1 MSKFTSTTSEPN
13 KRFTGTL
20 LVDPTLMGKLIGRG
34 GCNIRRI
41 TSAVRAGCYIRG
53 QDGTFQIS
61 AWTKQAVL
69 EAAHMLKIDQIAL
82 KDPTKRPSKP
92 FALFKVDSDVV
103 PHIVGRGGDGLRTIM
118 SKVGDG
124 CYIVHRDDAFHITAN
139 SSSDI
144 QFVKT
149 LILQQKRAF
158 TQRQISQQNEEHPQE
173 QELDTHSYGSFAA
186 LQLDS
191 SDDENQDDDDDDE
204 PDEPITSLFN
214 FNSPQNP
221 TDTAYVSH
229 FPQMEGSDASANVT
243 LEISD
248 TSIWSSKPQI
258 PTSDLPLED
267 STRLS
272 RLKLLRAKQDLLDS
286 RKKYKTLTETTR
298 AKAAL
303 LTGDQRTI
311 LLEKADRY
319 SRELTRLDLLIGNH
333 ERPTRISSW
342 ADAADDD
349 SDSD

>member
-1 MSKFTSTTSEPN
+1 MSKFTSTTSSTSEPN

-53 QDGTFQIS
+53 DDGTFQIS

-69 EAAHMLKIDQIAL
+69 KAAQMLKLDQAAL
-82 KDPTKRPSKP
+82 KDPAKRPSKP
-92 FALFKVDSDVV
+92 FALFKVDSHLV

-139 SSSDI
+139 SSSDL
-144 QFVKT
+144 QFAKT

-158 TQRQISQQNEEHPQE
+158 IHRQTSHDEEVGPQ
-173 QELDTHSYGSFAA
+173 LDTHSYGSFTA

-191 SDDENQDDDDDDE
+191 SDDENQDENQDDQDPLE
-204 PDEPITSLFN
+204 SLFN
-214 FNSPQNP
+214 TP
-221 TDTAYVSH
+221 YVSH

-248 TSIWSSKPQI
+248 TSIWSSKPQL
-258 PTSDLPLED
+258 PTRDLPMED
-267 STRLS
+267 SDHVS
-272 RLKLLRAKQDLLDS
+272 GLKLLRAKQDLQDS
-286 RKKYKTLTETTR
+286 HKKYNTLTQTTR

-319 SRELTRLDLLIGNH
+319 SQEVDRLELLIGGT
-333 ERPTRISSW
+333 RKKTTRISSW
-342 ADAADDD
+342 ADAAD

>member
-1 MSKFTSTTSEPN
+1 MSKFTSTTSSTSEPN

-53 QDGTFQIS
+53 DDGTFQIS

-69 EAAHMLKIDQIAL
+69 KAAQMLKLDQAAL
-82 KDPTKRPSKP
+82 KDPAKRPSKP
-92 FALFKVDSDVV
+92 FALFKVDSHLV

-139 SSSDI
+139 SSSDL
-144 QFVKT
+144 QFAKT

-158 TQRQISQQNEEHPQE
+158 IHRQTSQQNDEEVDQ
-173 QELDTHSYGSFAA
+173 QLDTHSYGSFAA

-191 SDDENQDDDDDDE
+191 SDDENQDEESDE
-204 PDEPITSLFN
+204 PSMSLSN

-248 TSIWSSKPQI
+248 TSIWSSKPQL
-258 PTSDLPLED
+258 PTRDLPMED
-267 STRLS
+267 STHVS
-272 RLKLLRAKQDLLDS
+272 GLKLLRAKQDLQDS
-286 RKKYKTLTETTR
+286 HKKYKTLTQTTR
-298 AKAAL
+298 DKAAL

-319 SRELTRLDLLIGNH
+319 SQEVDRLELLIGGT
-333 ERPTRISSW
+333 RKKTTRISSW
-342 ADAADDD
+342 ADAAD